1 MNSVFLYVL
10 HSGNLYGT
18 ERMALATLMGL
29 RDQFSP
35 ILFAPP
41 GPAIEEAGRLGI
53 EAIPFSSS
61 KELALALRPWLARY
75 HRIAFAATG
84 VSHSLI
90 FLAWNLLYRRRCVHI
105 HLVHGGADER
115 LSYGRKRILNGR
127 NVTFVAV
134 SDYVRSR
141 LVANGVHERQVRVCE
156 NFLPDAQIDSTPRR
170 ASFQNHGL
178 NKVIIVSRVDP
189 IKRISLLLDAL
200 DRHPELASLS
210 FTVYG
215 TGWDLDVLRERAA
228 QTHPNVQF
236 AGFSDRIPDAMQAS
250 DLLLHTC
257 PVEPFGLA
265 ILEAMAAGV
274 PVLVPDEGGASTLV
288 EPGASGFHFKA
299 DDPDALA
306 EALQRINGLP
316 AETLNRIV
324 AGASARL
331 RGHYSESAGIECYR
345 NLFAG
350 LDHGQ
355 V

>member
-1 MNSVFLYVL
+1 MSAVFLYAL

-18 ERMALATLMGL
+18 ERMALTTLMGL
-29 RDQFSP
+29 RDQFRP
-35 ILFAPP
+35 VLFAPP
-41 GPAIEEAGRLGI
+41 GPAVEEAGRLGI
-53 EAIPFSSS
+53 EAIPFASS

-75 HRIAFAATG
+75 RVIAFAATG

-105 HLVHGGADER
+105 HLVHGGTDER

-127 NVTFVAV
+127 QVTFVAV

-141 LVANGVHERQVRVCE
+141 LLANGVHERQIRVCE
-156 NFLPDAQIDSTPRR
+156 NFLPDAQIESTPRR
-170 ASFQNHGL
+170 APFRNHGL
-178 NKVIIVSRVDP
+178 NTVIIVSRVDP

-200 DRHPELASLS
+200 DRHPELERLS

-215 TGWDLDVLRERAA
+215 TGWDLDALRERAA
-228 QTHPNVQF
+228 QTHPNVRF
-236 AGFSDRIPDAMQAS
+236 AGFSDRVPDAMQAS

-306 EALQRINGLP
+306 EALRRIIELP
-316 AETLNRIV
+316 ADTLNRIV
-324 AGASARL
+324 AGAAARL

-345 NLFAG
+345 RLFAG
-350 LDHGQ
+350 LEHGQ